1 MGVLFWLSSFPGDNV
16 KLPDFWMSDKV
27 MHFMA
32 YGFLGCLISL
42 RMLIRRVLPAASPL
56 SVIRSLGELVNWP
69 DGLGQSVGILFAAS
83 DEIHQMFVPLREAST
98 LDWTADVLGIVVGS
112 WLCRFLY
119 KKLNQ
124 KYSVPSGIQ
133 S

>member
-1 MGVLFWLSSFPGDNV
+1 MGLIFWLSSFPGDNV

-27 MHFMA
+27 IHFMA
-32 YGFLGCLISL
+32 YGFLGGLITL
-42 RMLIRRVLPAASPL
+42 RMLIRLVMQFSSPL
-56 SVIRSLGELVNWP
+56 KGIRSLGELVNWT

-98 LDWTADVLGIVVGS
+98 LDWTADALGIVVGT
-112 WLCRFLY
+112 WLCRLLIR
-119 KKLNQ
+119 KLDQ

-133 S
+133 L